1 MTVFIDNGEPGT
13 WARALR
19 HRTPASGLMTAA
31 TTTGC
36 EGQAAEAPIA
46 AEDHGKVD
54 RVNACQSSGGA
65 VGPPAN
71 RPFSLFDFTP
81 FHEGSYGLPR

>member
-1 MTVFIDNGEPGT
+1 MTAFIDDGEPGS

-19 HRTPASGLMTAA
+19 HRTPALAPSTAA
-31 TTTGC
+31 AMTGC
-36 EGQAAEAPIA
+36 EGSAPEGTSA
-46 AEDHGKVD
+46 SGSGNMDERA
-54 RVNACQSSGGA
+54 NADQSSEGA

>member
-19 HRTPASGLMTAA
+19 HRTPASETLTAA
-31 TTTGC
+31 TMTGC
-36 EGQAAEAPIA
+36 EGQAPEGPIA

-54 RVNACQSSGGA
+54 RVNACQSSEGA
-65 VGPPAN
+65 ASPPAC
-71 RPFSLFDFTP
+71 RPFSPFDFTP
-81 FHEGSYGLPR
+81 FHEGSYGLRR